1 MDPVFEEEQR
11 HLSDTYAR
19 LQGIEHDV
27 REQLEADL
35 AEALADK
42 EDLFDEM
49 ALNLDADIQ
58 LETLAELEAM
68 NRIIEGYNLS
78 ADINTERLRRA
89 QLLLHTPYFA
99 KVRLK
104 FPHAD
109 EPKDIY
115 IGAAGM
121 TDEKRRHF
129 IVDWRSPVAEVYYN
143 QENGP
148 TSYEANGR
156 TIQVDLQLRRQFDV
170 HRDQLRAYFDTTV
183 AIEDPLLLASLSKR
197 RTARLSAITT
207 TIQKEQNKVIRHA
220 DVPALLVHGIAG
232 SGKTSVLL
240 QRIAYLFYTERDT
253 LNPGDVYL
261 ITPNAIFGH
270 YIDNVLPDMG
280 ETNPHILTWDELMA
294 DLGLAGR
301 GVAKDA
307 SIEALRE
314 IDAAVP
320 VLQLE
325 RGDFRDVRVG
335 DERVITAAQVRASV
349 EKFARIPM
357 GIHRCTLVIEDLK
370 EKLDQRIMRL
380 SRDEDVHDSIM
391 DLPNDEQIRIF
402 GQQLAPL
409 GDDEMVVYARQY
421 LAELY
426 RPAVRAIE
434 QGDWLKLDRIGMRM
448 LGKGTLDSVEWLY
461 LKLALVGGGK
471 RHARYVMV
479 DEVQDYT
486 TTQLAVLARY
496 FPNAHFL
503 MLGDENQ
510 AVHAGT
516 ASFAEVRDLF
526 RDLRGSV
533 DECSLMISYRSSPEI
548 TALFTSLLP
557 EDERV
562 QAASVQRPGVEPLV
576 IECDSGEEY
585 EAALRDTVDRAAGED
600 CLTELIANSRSRAK
614 QLAKLLAGAPMV
626 PVPDDGA
633 LPDAGV
639 VLLDVKQAKG
649 LEFDHVIVPDLQ
661 EGAFPNEPLR
671 RHRLYTALSRAT
683 QRVTLLANGRLTT
696 LLNR

>member
-1 MDPVFEEEQR
+1 
-11 HLSDTYAR
+11 
-19 LQGIEHDV
+19 
-27 REQLEADL
+27 
-35 AEALADK
+35 
-42 EDLFDEM
+42 
-49 ALNLDADIQ
+49 
-58 LETLAELEAM
+58 
-68 NRIIEGYNLS
+68 
-78 ADINTERLRRA
+78 
-89 QLLLHTPYFA
+89 
-99 KVRLK
+99 
-104 FPHAD
+104 
-109 EPKDIY
+109 
-115 IGAAGM
+115 
-121 TDEKRRHF
+121 
-129 IVDWRSPVAEVYYN
+129 
-143 QENGP
+143 
-148 TSYEANGR
+148 
-156 TIQVDLQLRRQFDV
+156 
-170 HRDQLRAYFDTTV
+170 
-183 AIEDPLLLASLSKR
+183 
-197 RTARLSAITT
+197 
-207 TIQKEQNKVIRHA
+207 
-220 DVPALLVHGIAG
+220 
-232 SGKTSVLL
+232 
-240 QRIAYLFYTERDT
+240 
-253 LNPGDVYL
+253 
-261 ITPNAIFGH
+261 
-270 YIDNVLPDMG
+270 MG

-314 IDAAVP
+314 IDAGVP

-357 GIHRCTLVIEDLK
+357 GTHRCTLVIEDLK

-409 GDDEMVVYARQY
+409 GDDEMVAYARQY
-421 LAELY
+421 LTKLY

-434 QGDWLKLDRIGMRM
+434 EGDWLKLDRIGMRM

-516 ASFAEVRDLF
+516 ASFAEIRDLF

-600 CLTELIANSRSRAK
+600 CLTALIANSRSRASRF
-614 QLAKLLAGAPMV
+614 APVLQSVMIASASLVRNSSISSSSLTVQTISFLPFAWTAAMV
-626 PVPDDGA
+626 SSVA
-633 LPDAGV
+633 ISSSSA
-639 VLLDVKQAKG
+639 
-649 LEFDHVIVPDLQ
+649 
-661 EGAFPNEPLR
+661 R
-671 RHRLYTALSRAT
+671 
-683 QRVTLLANGRLTT
+683 
-696 LLNR
+696 